1 MKAKIYGIGVGP
13 GDPDLITIKAKQ
25 TLAKA
30 NLVVYPAPENGSSIA
45 KKIAAPHFPKT
56 CEELPV
62 YIPMSTNRFPTMKI
76 YKLASEKIFNAVL
89 ENKTV
94 VILCEGDPF
103 FYGSFMYLFG
113 LIRKRYNVEVIPG
126 VSSLMASA
134 AILET
139 PLAAGNDILTVLP
152 APLADDTLEK
162 QINMADAFAIIK
174 LGRHFSRI
182 RRLLEKLGLLENS
195 VYIERA
201 TMKNERVV
209 NIADVVE
216 SDVPYFSI
224 ILVHKR
230 NKAWL

>member
-13 GDPDLITIKAKQ
+13 GDPDLITIKAKK

-30 NLVVYPAPENGSSIA
+30 NLVVSPAPENGSSIA
-45 KKIAAPHFPKT
+45 KKISAPHFPKT

-62 YIPMSTNRFPTMKI
+62 YIPMSTNRFPAMKI
-76 YKLASEKIFNAVL
+76 YQSASEKICNAAL
-89 ENKTV
+89 ENRTV

-152 APLADDTLEK
+152 APLADDALEK

-209 NIADVVE
+209 DIAEVVE

>member
-1 MKAKIYGIGVGP
+1 MKSKIYGIGVGP

-25 TLAKA
+25 TLEKA

-62 YIPMSTNRFPTMKI
+62 YIPMSKDRLPAMKI
-76 YKLASEKIFNAVL
+76 YKSASEKIFNAIL

-134 AILET
+134 SILET
-139 PLAAGNDILTVLP
+139 PLAAGNDILTILP
-152 APLADDTLEK
+152 APLANDALEK

-182 RRLLEKLGLLENS
+182 RRLLAKLGLLENS

-201 TMKNERVV
+201 TMKNERIVDIV
-209 NIADVVE
+209 DVVE

>member
-1 MKAKIYGIGVGP
+1 MKSKIYGIGVGP

-25 TLAKA
+25 TLEKA

-62 YIPMSTNRFPTMKI
+62 YIPMSKDRLPAMKI
-76 YKLASEKIFNAVL
+76 YKSASEKIFNAIL

-139 PLAAGNDILTVLP
+139 PLAAGNDVLTILP
-152 APLADDTLEK
+152 APLANDALEK

-201 TMKNERVV
+201 TMKNQRTLDIV
-209 NIADVVE
+209 DVVE

>member
-1 MKAKIYGIGVGP
+1 MKSKIYGIGVGP

-25 TLAKA
+25 TLEKA

-62 YIPMSTNRFPTMKI
+62 YIPMSKDRLPAMKI
-76 YKLASEKIFNAVL
+76 YKSASEKIFNAIL

-139 PLAAGNDILTVLP
+139 PLAAGNEILTVLP
-152 APLADDTLEK
+152 APLADDALEK
-162 QINMADAFAIIK
+162 RINMADAFAIIK

-182 RRLLEKLGLLENS
+182 RRLLAKLGLLENS

-201 TMKNERVV
+201 TMKNERIVDIV
-209 NIADVVE
+209 DVVE

>member
-1 MKAKIYGIGVGP
+1 
-13 GDPDLITIKAKQ
+13 
-25 TLAKA
+25 
-30 NLVVYPAPENGSSIA
+30 
-45 KKIAAPHFPKT
+45 
-56 CEELPV
+56 
-62 YIPMSTNRFPTMKI
+62 MKI
-76 YKLASEKIFNAVL
+76 YQSASEKIFNAAL

-152 APLADDTLEK
+152 APLADDALEK
-162 QINMADAFAIIK
+162 QINTADAFAIIK

-209 NIADVVE
+209 DIAEVVE

>member
-62 YIPMSTNRFPTMKI
+62 YIPMSTNRFPAMRI
-76 YKLASEKIFNAVL
+76 YKSASEKIFNAAL
-89 ENKTV
+89 EHKTV

-113 LIRKRYNVEVIPG
+113 LIRKRCNVEVIPG

-139 PLAAGNDILTVLP
+139 PLAAGNLSLIH
-152 APLADDTLEK
+152 
-162 QINMADAFAIIK
+162 I
-174 LGRHFSRI
+174 
-182 RRLLEKLGLLENS
+182 
-195 VYIERA
+195 
-201 TMKNERVV
+201 
-209 NIADVVE
+209 
-216 SDVPYFSI
+216 
-224 ILVHKR
+224 
-230 NKAWL
+230 

>member
-1 MKAKIYGIGVGP
+1 MLLSLSKDSFKSSGYLDSKSLKSPSGRASRL
-13 GDPDLITIKAKQ
+13 LII
-25 TLAKA
+25 
-30 NLVVYPAPENGSSIA
+30 SS
-45 KKIAAPHFPKT
+45 
-56 CEELPV
+56 
-62 YIPMSTNRFPTMKI
+62 
-76 YKLASEKIFNAVL
+76 
-89 ENKTV
+89 
-94 VILCEGDPF
+94 
-103 FYGSFMYLFG
+103 
-113 LIRKRYNVEVIPG
+113 
-126 VSSLMASA
+126 VSSVSA

-152 APLADDTLEK
+152 APLADDALEK

-201 TMKNERVV
+201 TMKNERIVDIV
-209 NIADVVE
+209 DVVE

>member
-1 MKAKIYGIGVGP
+1 MKSKIYGIGVGP

-25 TLAKA
+25 TLEKA

-62 YIPMSTNRFPTMKI
+62 YIPMSKDRLPAMKI
-76 YKLASEKIFNAVL
+76 YKSASEKIFNAIL

-152 APLADDTLEK
+152 APLADDALEK

-182 RRLLEKLGLLENS
+182 RRLLAKLGLLENS

-201 TMKNERVV
+201 TMKNERIVDIV
-209 NIADVVE
+209 DVVE